1 MYEGQKK
8 KGTFVFIIDQIYLFF
23 DKSAELTVTFK
34 ELLRHE
40 EKAKEVQLCYLDTA

>member
-1 MYEGQKK
+1 MKVRK
-8 KGTFVFIIDQIYLFF
+8 ATLVLIIDKIYLFF